1 VDRRGKRHRRQR
13 GADDKKKG
21 STSLKLTEEQ
31 IDEILDGFINQYFRK
46 VGGYLSDAVRLAL
59 DRLRTYL
66 REHDFE
72 DFADGAD
79 FADKVLGEL
88 EESFAS
94 GWSTVRAKQTIRNTT
109 RSIYEFYRLRDATPF
124 GDKSPV
130 ALRLG
135 GPDTKSIKFIG
146 ELDHFYFSKFAN
158 NTSQSL
164 RKFFVEQ
171 YFENG
176 AALFGR
182 ESSDELAAF
191 RKVAGE
197 RFKNLTDRQTK
208 TIVQTA
214 VQRVRNWA
222 HIGSLDQADIELAR
236 LVATLDARTTEI
248 CRELDGKIIRVGVA
262 AETIQRLNQLE
273 PGDFALQLYESPIG
287 KAISKEPVATV
298 KKFLEDDG
306 KTISD
311 DLVKTG
317 RGFPPFHP
325 NCRTRVE
332 GVIEGAAN
340 E

>member
-1 VDRRGKRHRRQR
+1 V
-13 GADDKKKG
+13 A
-21 STSLKLTEEQ
+21 
-31 IDEILDGFINQYFRK
+31 GF
-46 VGGYLSDAVRLAL
+46 LSDSVRLAL
-59 DRLRTYL
+59 DRLGTYL
-66 REHDFE
+66 REHDYG

-79 FADKVLGEL
+79 FANKILDQL
-88 EESFAS
+88 EKSFAN
-94 GWSTVRAKQTIRNTT
+94 GWSSVRAKQAIRTT
-109 RSIYEFYRLRDATPF
+109 TSSIYEFYRLRDTSPF
-124 GDKSPV
+124 AGDKPPIR
-130 ALRLG
+130 LQLG
-135 GPDTKSIKFIG
+135 GPDSKSIKFIG

-158 NTSQSL
+158 NTSEPL

-176 AALFGR
+176 ASLFGR

-191 RKVAGE
+191 RSVAGE

-222 HIGSLDQADIELAR
+222 HIGSLDQAGIEIAR
-236 LVATLDARTTEI
+236 IVATLDARTTEL
-248 CRELDGKIIRVGVA
+248 CRELDGKLVRVGVA

-273 PGDFALQLYESPIG
+273 PGDFALELYESPIG
-287 KAISKEPVATV
+287 KAISKDPVATI

-311 DLVKTG
+311 DLVKMG

-325 NCRTRVE
+325 NCRTRLE
-332 GVIEGAAN
+332 GVIEGVN
-340 E
+340 DESN